1 MKSRHYFSL
10 AIISLVLLAASAAPL
25 RAQDE
30 PQEEEGTGTRG
41 AFLATRPTTSATPRT
56 NNPPSGRSNNAGTN
70 RPSGNSSSGDGA
82 TNSAKN
88 TGPKP
93 ASSSSKG
100 SKKNSSESVANNTSK
115 NSKKG
120 TGKGGVQQVALN
132 NNATAGGSQ
141 GTTFAPANFSAGAI
155 GLGYT
160 LYMRDASGDAT
171 RTDPSR
177 VFRDGEAIRLVLEAN
192 TDGYLYIFHTEN
204 AKNPQMIFP
213 DARLGRGTNF
223 IRAHVPYEVPSNMET
238 DERLRWFVFDP
249 PSAME
254 RLYIVVTREPLS
266 NIPVGDALVKYCQNE
281 NNSCPWSP
289 TPGIWAQLQSANDKE
304 EVAVSRIKDEG
315 RPQTSGEREAA
326 TRGLGLSPDAPGP
339 SIIRMTASST
349 TGVLLTMIDLV
360 HK

>member
-1 MKSRHYFSL
+1 MKGRHYFSL
-10 AIISLVLLAASAAPL
+10 AIVSLVLLAASAAPV

-30 PQEEEGTGTRG
+30 PQEEEGIGTRG
-41 AFLATRPTTSATPRT
+41 AFLATRPTTTAAPRT
-56 NNPPSGRSNNAGTN
+56 NNPPSGGSNAGAN
-70 RPSGNSSSGDGA
+70 RPSGGA

-88 TGPKP
+88 AEPKSTGGSGKGPK
-93 ASSSSKG
+93 
-100 SKKNSSESVANNTSK
+100 KNPGVSVAGNTSK
-115 NSKKG
+115 NGKKNSN
-120 TGKGGVQQVALN
+120 KGGSQQVAAN
-132 NNATAGGSQ
+132 NVTAGGNQ
-141 GTTFAPANFSAGAI
+141 GTTFAPASFSAGAI

-171 RTDPSR
+171 RADPSR

-266 NIPVGDALVKYCQNE
+266 NIPVGDALVKYCQSE

-289 TPGIWAQLQSANDKE
+289 TPGIWAQLQSANAKE
-304 EVAVSRIKDEG
+304 EVAISRIKDEG

-349 TGVLLTMIDLV
+349 TGILLTMIDLV